1 MAVPGAAEA
10 VGALSAIAV
19 DAGVER
25 LVLLSGR
32 GEEDGWPTEEAVRHC
47 GAARTILRSSWFSQN
62 FSKSFMLDSILDGEV
77 ALPTG
82 NVTEPFLDADDLA
95 DAAVEALTDRSH
107 EGRTY
112 ELAGPRL
119 MTFGDAVDDIA
130 KASGRVATFEP
141 VTTERFAAG
150 LAKQAVPPELV
161 DFLTHSFTKVLDGR
175 NSHLTGDLE
184 RILGRP
190 GRDFR
195 DYAQATAATGIWSGR

>member
-1 MAVPGAAEA
+1 MDRLTLTDCNGFMTNSP
-10 VGALSAIAV
+10 IAV
-19 DAGVER
+19 
-25 LVLLSGR
+25 LSGTGKTGRR
-32 GEEDGWPTEEAVRHC
+32 GIPI
-47 GAARTILRSSWFSQN
+47 TIGSRS
-62 FSKSFMLDSILDGEV
+62 GT
-77 ALPTG
+77 P
-82 NVTEPFLDADDLA
+82 PFLDADDLA

-112 ELAGPRL
+112 ALAGPWL

-130 KASGRVATFEP
+130 KASGRVVTFEP

-150 LAKQAVPPELV
+150 LAKQAVPAELV
-161 DFLTHSFTKVLDGR
+161 DFLTHLFTKVLDGR

-195 DYAQATAATGIWSGR
+195 DYTQATAATGIWSGR